1 MSTAYAIKATEKE
14 IEQAYIDFRRLLG
27 LGRSYEAVKHALR
40 LAEQDPKQLW
50 NFLTLYTS
58 TDVNYRETTPLLV
71 VSALRS
77 NWENE
82 NNTVFIAQA
91 VQVLLNAPKSDSV
104 VKFL

>member
-27 LGRSYEAVKHALR
+27 LGRSYDAVKYALR

-58 TDVNYRETTPLLV
+58 TDVNYRETNVLLV
-71 VSALRS
+71 MSVLRAS
-77 NWENE
+77 W
-82 NNTVFIAQA
+82 NNDNNPAFIAQA
-91 VQVLLNAPKSDSV
+91 VVALVNAPKGDSV
-104 VKFL
+104 LKFL